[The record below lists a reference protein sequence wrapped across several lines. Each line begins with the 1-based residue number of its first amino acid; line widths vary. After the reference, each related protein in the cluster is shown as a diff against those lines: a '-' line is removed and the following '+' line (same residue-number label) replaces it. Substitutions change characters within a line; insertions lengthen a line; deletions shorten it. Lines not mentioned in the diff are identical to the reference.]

1 MHTIILSGNCFW
13 ALQAVFAQIKGI
25 SDIECGCIWMEAGL
39 PPKASTIPWPAQQM
53 EVIRCQW
60 NPDILSADNLVQVL
74 LNTTSAG
81 LASWNTISELSGMR
95 SLIAQIPEEFHHSC
109 RVTIDEV
116 ADEQNTQLHTQVVPH
131 TLNFTKGSM
140 ADQNF
145 FEDHPQDQYT
155 CGIIAPKLQRVRQRF
170 AHLIKP

>member
-39 PPKASTIPWPAQQM
+39 PPKSSAIPWPAQQM

-60 NPDILSADNLVQVL
+60 NPDILFADNLVRVL

-95 SLIAQIPEEFHHSC
+95 SLIAQISEEFHDIC
-109 RVTIDEV
+109 WAAIADV
-116 ADEQNTQLHTQVVPH
+116 AREQNTAVHTQLVSD
-131 TLNFTKGSM
+131 TLKFQKAAG

-145 FEDHPQDQYT
+145 FVDHPNDQYS